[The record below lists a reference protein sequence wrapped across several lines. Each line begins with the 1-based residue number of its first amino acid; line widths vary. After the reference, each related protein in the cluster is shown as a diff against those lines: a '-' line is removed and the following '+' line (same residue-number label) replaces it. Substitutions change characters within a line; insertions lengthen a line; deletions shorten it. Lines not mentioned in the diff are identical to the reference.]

1 MSSPVQWERHGDE
14 FTFVWP
20 SENIGINVAHLR
32 ENRERDLVCEL
43 APYELVG
50 DETLPLMAPSKA
62 NINSPRGKS
71 EIIGTL
77 NRRRTFP
84 DDAAFTWGDA
94 IESVALVVLR
104 EYRRGQP
111 VIDLSGIDVPDD
123 LPYLLFPFLPEGET
137 TIVYGDRSSGKSMFS
152 MGLSVAIRTGA
163 QLPWARKP
171 TKTGSVL
178 YLDYETNEISQAR
191 RLGRVSRGLG
201 FDQIPTGVYYR
212 RCWRPITEEAT
223 RIATEAARFQV
234 ELIVVDSIAYALG
247 DDPNAP
253 GAAIA
258 AMNAIRSI
266 GKTALVIAH
275 VNKNERQNGR
285 NASVFGSVFFEASMR
300 MAWEVRGAPGP
311 NKGSRKMALYHR
323 KASDDELLD
332 YPLGMTLEF
341 PETAG
346 KPVVFASQ
354 EIPADDPLAAGT
366 SIPARIRTA
375 LLRAKRPV
383 TVEELATYLEV
394 KPGTVRT
401 TLNRMKD
408 VVNIGGKGQPGRYG
422 LSAEGQ
428 AAAEKEAA
436 AESSDEPLDPD
447 ATDVAECIACQQLK
461 RIVRVIPPG
470 DPICADCDG
479 GS

>member
-43 APYELVG
+43 SPYELVG

-94 IESVALVVLR
+94 IESVALVTLR

-111 VIDLSGIDVPDD
+111 VIDLSSIDVPDD
-123 LPYLLFPFLPEGET
+123 LPYLLFPFLPENET

-152 MGLSVAIRTGA
+152 MGLSISVRTGSA
-163 QLPWARKP
+163 LPWSRKP
-171 TKTGSVL
+171 TKTGNVL
-178 YLDYETNEISQAR
+178 YLDYETNEVSQAR
-191 RLGRVSRGLG
+191 RLGRVSRGMG
-201 FDQIPTGVYYR
+201 FEQTPSGIYYR

-223 RIATEAARFQV
+223 RLATEAARFQAK
-234 ELIVVDSIAYALG
+234 LIVIDSIAYALG

-266 GKTALVIAH
+266 GLTALVIAH
-275 VNKNERQNGR
+275 VNKSERQNGR
-285 NASVFGSVFFEASMR
+285 TASVFGSVFFEASMR

-311 NKGSRKMALYHR
+311 NRDTRKMALYHR

-341 PETAG
+341 PQEAG
-346 KPVVFASQ
+346 RPVRFASQ

-366 SIPARIRTA
+366 SIPARIRAA
-375 LLRAKRPV
+375 LLRSKRPV

-401 TLNRMKD
+401 TLNRMRD
-408 VVNIGGKGQPGRYG
+408 VVNVSQKGQPGRYG
-422 LSAEGQ
+422 LTAEGQ
-428 AAAEKEAA
+428 AIAAKAET
-436 AESSDEPLDPD
+436 ESSGEPLDPSEP
-447 ATDVAECIACQQLK
+447 DVAECIACQQLK
-461 RIVRVIPPG
+461 RVVRVIPPG
-470 DPICADCDG
+470 DPICADCDKG
-479 GS
+479 D